1 MSAEQLMP
9 DEAYELGLRDAARPW
24 RLVLDGVGVRPV
36 HLQRWL
42 DPPAPADET
51 VLERAAEPVLD
62 VGCGPGR
69 HVGELAAR
77 GVMALGVDASPM
89 AVRLARA
96 RGAEVH
102 EGSIFGGVPGP
113 GTWGS
118 ALLLDGNLGIGGDPA
133 RLLRRVGELLTAG
146 GSALVELDPPGSPTR
161 RVRAR
166 LEGTNG
172 QSAWFPWALVGT
184 DGVHDLA
191 SHCSLTVAE
200 TWEHG
205 GRWFAELA

>member
-9 DEAYELGLRDAARPW
+9 DEAYELGLRDTRRPW

-51 VLERAAEPVLD
+51 VLQRAAEPVLD

-102 EGSIFGGVPGP
+102 EGSIFGRVPGP

-133 RLLRRVGELLTAG
+133 RLLRRVGELLVPG

-166 LEGTNG
+166 LEGTHG
-172 QSAWFPWALVGT
+172 RSAWFPWALVGT

-191 SHCSLTVAE
+191 ARCSLRVMDA
-200 TWEHG
+200 WEHA
-205 GRWFAELA
+205 GRWFAELE

>member
-1 MSAEQLMP
+1 MSAEPLMP
-9 DEAYELGLRDAARPW
+9 EEAYELGLRDGGPW
-24 RLVLDGVGVRPV
+24 RLAIEGGGARPV

-42 DPPAPADET
+42 DPPAPADHT
-51 VLERAAEPVLD
+51 VLDRAVAPVLD

-69 HVGELAAR
+69 HVGALTRR
-77 GVMALGVDASPM
+77 GVLALGVDASPM

-96 RGAEVH
+96 QGAPVH
-102 EGSIFGGVPGP
+102 HGSIFGHVPGP

-133 RLLRRVGELLTAG
+133 RLLRRVHELLAPG
-146 GSALVELDPPGSPTR
+146 GGTLVEVDPPGCRTR
-161 RVRAR
+161 SVRAR
-166 LEGTNG
+166 LEGPHG
-172 QSAWFPWALVGT
+172 ASAWFAWALVSA
-184 DGVHDLA
+184 DGLPALA
-191 SHCSLTVAE
+191 ARCGRRVRA

>member
-24 RLVLDGVGVRPV
+24 RLVLEGVGVRPV
-36 HLQRWL
+36 HLKRWL

-96 RGAEVH
+96 RGADVH
-102 EGSIFGGVPGP
+102 EGSIFGSVPGP

-133 RLLRRVGELLTAG
+133 RLLCRVGELLAPG

-166 LEGTNG
+166 LEGTHG
-172 QSAWFPWALVGT
+172 QSAWFPWALVGV
-184 DGVHDLA
+184 DGLHDLA
-191 SHCSLTVAE
+191 SRCALTVRE

>member
-1 MSAEQLMP
+1 MSADQLMP
-9 DEAYELGLRDAARPW
+9 YEAYELGLRDAARPW

-102 EGSIFGGVPGP
+102 EGSIFAQVPGS

-133 RLLRRVGELLTAG
+133 RLLRRVSELLVPG

-166 LEGTNG
+166 LEGTHG
-172 QSAWFPWALVGT
+172 RSGWFPWALVGA

-191 SHCSLTVAE
+191 SRCSLTVHE
-200 TWEHG
+200 TWEHA
-205 GRWFAELA
+205 GRWFAELE

>member
-1 MSAEQLMP
+1 MSADQLMP
-9 DEAYELGLRDAARPW
+9 DEAYELGLRDAGRPW

-96 RGAEVH
+96 RGAAVH
-102 EGSIFGGVPGP
+102 EGSIFGRVPGS
-113 GTWGS
+113 GHWGS

-133 RLLRRVGELLTAG
+133 RLLRRVGALLRPG

-161 RVRAR
+161 SVRAR
-166 LEGTNG
+166 LEGTHG
-172 QSAWFPWALVGT
+172 RSAWFPWALVGT
-184 DGVHDLA
+184 DGVGDLA
-191 SHCSLTVAE
+191 CRCSLTVRA

-205 GRWFAELA
+205 GRWFAELG